1 MRKKKVSL
9 MTRGLRHPQQPRT
22 LKQTTREERAAI
34 IEELEAAEAGLAVF
48 QNMHKWQEK
57 ARATMIEALQAEKA
71 ALFADQKQQE
81 IDNIQDKLRILILKI
96 EATPIHPATPDDSKG
111 RAGRSR
117 SPRRRHPHRSL
128 PLKWSGP
135 VKEHAYQ

>member
-1 MRKKKVSL
+1 MVLNYR
-9 MTRGLRHPQQPRT
+9 RGRE
-22 LKQTTREERAAI
+22 LKHTTKEERAAI
-34 IEELEAAEAGLAVF
+34 IEELEAAEEGLAVF
-48 QNMHKWQEK
+48 QNLHEWQEK
-57 ARATMIEALQAEKA
+57 ARAKMIEAIQIEKA
-71 ALFADQKQQE
+71 ALFADQKHQT
-81 IDNIQDKLRILILKI
+81 IDKLQEKVRILILKI
-96 EATPIHPATPDDSKG
+96 EATPIHPAKPDDSKG